1 MLKIIIRVIKDI
13 YYSISTRVLEYQ
25 VLKQL
30 DKEKKGQKNNWKV
43 ISGKYENVIMVD
55 FKRKNRETEEDYPD
69 LRY

>member
-1 MLKIIIRVIKDI
+1 MLKIIIRVMKDI

-43 ISGKYENVIMVD
+43 VSGKYENVIMVD

-69 LRY
+69 LI

>member
-1 MLKIIIRVIKDI
+1 MKDI